1 MIAGGFATSLSSL
14 ASASNALLFTIGQ
27 AMDLFPFAV
36 FFHVY
41 LSFPSGRLPGPPE
54 RWLVGT
60 AYFVAIGLELVGL
73 ILGGFR
79 PDNVLAVFSEPDAAM
94 TLLDFQLVTLAGLA
108 LASIVLLV
116 RRRRLSGPPLRR
128 SVALLVDSFMF
139 ALVMMA
145 ALLVM
150 GAFFVGE
157 GFLWVQRATFVVL
170 GLAPV
175 AFLFAL
181 LDARLARSSVGD
193 LLLELRSD
201 PTPGELREPIA
212 RALNDPSLELAYWLP
227 QFGSWTDSEAGR
239 SGCPA
244 RGDGRHDGDRPR
256 R

>member
-1 MIAGGFATSLSSL
+1 MFSGLVAWRRRPDSRFGPLMIAGGFATSLSSL

-116 RRRRLSGPPLRR
+116 RRRRRR
-128 SVALLVDSFMF
+128 PTPTAARSRCGGLFMF

-145 ALLVM
+145 A
-150 GAFFVGE
+150 
-157 GFLWVQRATFVVL
+157 
-170 GLAPV
+170 
-175 AFLFAL
+175 
-181 LDARLARSSVGD
+181 AR
-193 LLLELRSD
+193 
-201 PTPGELREPIA
+201 
-212 RALNDPSLELAYWLP
+212 
-227 QFGSWTDSEAGR
+227 
-239 SGCPA
+239 
-244 RGDGRHDGDRPR
+244 
-256 R
+256 